1 MKIQFSVINSK
12 ENLKQLNKTLFW
24 DIDFKNLDYKKNAD
38 FIIERVLSFGD
49 EKDYRLLQKIYNFE
63 KIKKIAVKLN
73 YPNKKTINF
82 WSLIFDIP
90 INSFLY
96 IKKLSM
102 QKPNA
107 FWKR

>member
-1 MKIQFSVINSK
+1 MQAK
-12 ENLKQLNKTLFW
+12 LKQLNKALFW
-24 DIDFKNLDYKKNAD
+24 DVNFEGLDYKKNAD

-49 EKDYRLLQKIYNFE
+49 EKDYRILQKIYGLE
-63 KIKKIAVKLN
+63 KIKKAAVKLD
-73 YPNKKTINF
+73 YSDKKTINF

-90 INSFLY
+90 LHSFLC

-102 QKPNA
+102 PKPNI